1 MEYIEVKI
9 TKEMKDFAERK
20 FKRIK
25 IDTSKKLNRFG
36 SEGKRIFEGYL
47 GEAMVC
53 SHFHME
59 DVDDYEYDS
68 MLNNN
73 KIEIKTISGK
83 FKPPPY
89 YLATVNSCLE
99 GEQRKQNSDY
109 YVFTRI
115 LNDYSL
121 GWIVGFIECDEFF
134 RIGNFVK
141 KGETYEGMLFE
152 KADATCARINRLNEI
167 SGLNYII
174 NGSECEICGNN
185 NPKNIKFISACDKC
199 ESVYSIENSFEVY
212 S

>member
-9 TKEMKDFAERK
+9 TQGMKDFAERK

-25 IDTSKKLNRFG
+25 IDPSKNLNRFG

-134 RIGNFVK
+134 RIGHFVK
-141 KGETYEGMLFE
+141 KGETYENMLFE
-152 KADATCARINRLNEI
+152 KADATCARINELNDI
-167 SGLNYII
+167 SSLNDAI
-174 NGSECEICGNN
+174 NKNECALCGD
-185 NPKNIKFISACDKC
+185 KNAKNLKFISACDNC
-199 ESVYSIENSFEVY
+199 DLTYSIERSFEVY
-212 S
+212 N